1 MKIISILLL
10 AWLFLIFGCAKNNEE
25 KLFPKD
31 NSTTCDTTSVSF
43 SKDVLPVFQ
52 SNCSSCHSGSQPIN
66 GMDLS
71 SYDGAVKVANGGRLL
86 GAINQQSGYSAMPK
100 DGKLSTC
107 NINKITAWINKGKP
121 NN

>member
-1 MKIISILLL
+1 MKSISILLL

-31 NSTTCDTTSVSF
+31 NSTNCDTSSVSF
-43 SKDVLPVFQ
+43 SKDVLPIFQ
-52 SNCSSCHSGSQPIN
+52 NSCNSCHSGNQPLN

-71 SYDGAVKVANGGRLL
+71 SHDGAVKVANTGRLL
-86 GAINQQSGYSAMPK
+86 GAINHQSGYSAMPK
-100 DGKLSTC
+100 EGKLSNC